1 MKPFRGAEH
10 RQISFSELSSL
21 VGQELGCSEW
31 VEITQADVDKFAD
44 ATGDHE
50 WIHVDVPRATKAFGA
65 PVAHGYLTLALLPML
80 SQSMIETIGMRNG
93 LNYGLDRCRF
103 TNIVHVGQR
112 VRLRQM
118 IVDVTPR
125 GDGFLVVKDV
135 SIEIEN
141 EKRPALVAE
150 VLFLLFP
157 ESDGDV
163 PAEVISK

>member
-1 MKPFRGAEH
+1 MKAFRGAMH

-50 WIHVDVPRATKAFGA
+50 WIHVDVPRATRTFGA

-80 SQSMIETIGMRNG
+80 SQSMIEIAGMRNG

-112 VRLRQM
+112 VRLRQK
-118 IVDVTPR
+118 IVSVTPKR
-125 GDGFLVVKDV
+125 DGLLVVKDA

-141 EKRPALVAE
+141 EPRPALVAE
-150 VLFLLFP
+150 VIFLLFP
-157 ESDGDV
+157 ESGGRDAGRV
-163 PAEVISK
+163 NQ